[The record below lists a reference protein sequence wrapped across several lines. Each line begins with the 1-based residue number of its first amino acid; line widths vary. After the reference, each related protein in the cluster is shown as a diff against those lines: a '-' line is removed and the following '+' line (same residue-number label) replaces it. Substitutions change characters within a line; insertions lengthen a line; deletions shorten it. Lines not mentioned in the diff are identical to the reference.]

1 MAALASTGGRN
12 SRKDRPMRFKKW
24 RLWVGG
30 ALFIGAEL
38 TLFGAAEG
46 PQKWQWII
54 TGTVPDFLLAVGF
67 IIL

>member
-1 MAALASTGGRN
+1 
-12 SRKDRPMRFKKW
+12 MRFKKW

-46 PQKWQWII
+46 PQKWQWIM

-67 IIL
+67 VIL